1 MPPKNARSPSPS
13 TQRPLVA
20 TPAKDARARSNVPS
34 DSHERNSYSVFSIGV
49 TGLFSLMSIAM
60 VLANK
65 CVVAIQP
72 EDGAKMLLVQVAFT
86 ALVMA
91 SYAFMY
97 KPSAFHQRQLQSWA
111 PCAVLF
117 TCNIVTSAMAL
128 EYITVPTFSV
138 LRNVQPFISTVLG
151 LYLLPL
157 LNPSVPSEPTS
168 YFKLYALLLI
178 LIGTGIYYWKDIAFD
193 LNGYLWV
200 LGHILSMSLYIAL
213 VKSMGS
219 GKDALP
225 SSTMSL

>member
-1 MPPKNARSPSPS
+1 
-13 TQRPLVA
+13 
-20 TPAKDARARSNVPS
+20 
-34 DSHERNSYSVFSIGV
+34 
-49 TGLFSLMSIAM
+49 MSIAM

-72 EDGAKMLLVQVAFT
+72 EDGAKMLLVQVSFT

-91 SYAFMY
+91 SYAFLY
-97 KPSAFHQRQLQSWA
+97 NPSAFHKQQLRSWA

-157 LNPSVPSEPTS
+157 LNPTIPSEPTS
-168 YFKLYALLLI
+168 FFKLYALLLI
-178 LIGTGIYYWKDIAFD
+178 LIGTGIYSWKDIAFD

-200 LGHILSMSLYIAL
+200 LGHIFSMSLYIAL
-213 VKSMGS
+213 VKSLGS
-219 GKDALP
+219 GKYALP
-225 SSTMSL
+225 SPTMSL